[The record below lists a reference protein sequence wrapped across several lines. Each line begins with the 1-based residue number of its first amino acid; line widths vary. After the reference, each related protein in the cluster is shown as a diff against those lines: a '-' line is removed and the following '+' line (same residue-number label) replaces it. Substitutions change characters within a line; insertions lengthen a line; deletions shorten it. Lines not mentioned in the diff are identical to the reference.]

1 MNVMT
6 SLATIM
12 LGAADNTF
20 NFAMVGPAIVLG
32 ITSMGSCIGC
42 YIAGAASHA
51 VMSRVEEGH
60 GKFIGM
66 SAAPASQSIYGFI
79 LMLLMSKAILAGT
92 LSPISGIAMGIF
104 SGIAIMFS
112 SIFQGKVCATGIQA
126 SAKQPAIFGK
136 CFAAVGII
144 ESFALFTFVFS
155 ILIM

>member
-1 MNVMT
+1 MDIN
-6 SLATIM
+6 
-12 LGAADNTF
+12 
-20 NFAMVGPAIVLG
+20 MVGPVMVLALSS
-32 ITSMGSCIGC
+32 IGSCIGC

-79 LMLLMSKAILAGT
+79 LMLLMSKAIQAGT
-92 LSPISGIAMGIF
+92 LSPISGIAMGLF
-104 SGIAIMFS
+104 AGLAFIAS
-112 SIFQGKVCATGIQA
+112 SVFQGKVCATGIQA

-144 ESFALFTFVFS
+144 ESFALFTFVFC
-155 ILIM
+155 ILLL

>member
-1 MNVMT
+1 MDIN
-6 SLATIM
+6 
-12 LGAADNTF
+12 
-20 NFAMVGPAIVLG
+20 MVGPVIALALSAI
-32 ITSMGSCIGC
+32 GSSIGC

-66 SAAPASQSIYGFI
+66 SAAPASQVIYGFI
-79 LMLLMSKAILAGT
+79 LMLLMSKAIVAGT

-104 SGIAIMFS
+104 SGTAIMMS
-112 SIFQGKVCATGIQA
+112 AIFQGRVCATGIQA

-136 CFAAVGII
+136 CFASVGII

-155 ILIM
+155 ILLL